1 MGARSDML
9 AKQFEER
16 ANALTETIEKMSDAD
31 WKKVTT
37 AEKWPVG
44 VTAHHAA
51 GAHEP
56 ISGMAKAV
64 AAGQT
69 LPPFTMEM
77 LDQSNAQHAKDFA
90 NCSKA
95 ETVALNKKGMATAS
109 SIVKGL
115 SDSDLQK
122 SGSLM
127 TGMPAMTV
135 QQIIEGVL
143 INHVN
148 EHLGSIQATIGK
160 K

>member
-44 VTAHHAA
+44 VTAHHVA

-56 ISGMAKAV
+56 ISGMVKAV
-64 AAGQT
+64 ASGQT
-69 LPPFTMEM
+69 LPPFTMQM
-77 LDQSNAQHAKDFA
+77 LDESNAQHAKDFA
-90 NCSKA
+90 SCSKA
-95 ETVALNKKGMATAS
+95 ETIALNKKGMASAS
-109 SIVKGL
+109 AIVKGL
-115 SDSDLQK
+115 SDADLTK
-122 SGSLM
+122 SGTLM

-135 QQIIEGVL
+135 QQIVEGVL

-148 EHLGSIQATIGK
+148 EHLGSIKATIGK
-160 K
+160 

>member
-37 AEKWPVG
+37 AERWSVG

-56 ISGMAKAV
+56 IAGIAKTV
-64 AAGQT
+64 ASGQT
-69 LPPFTMEM
+69 MPPFTMEM
-77 LDQSNAQHAKDFA
+77 LDQANAQHAKDFA
-90 NCSKA
+90 GCSRA
-95 ETVALNKKGMATAS
+95 DTVALNKKGMATAS
-109 SIVKGL
+109 ATVKGF
-115 SDSDLQK
+115 SDADLAK
-122 SGSLM
+122 SGAVM

-135 QQIIEGVL
+135 QQIVENVL

-148 EHLGSIQATIGK
+148 EHLASIKATIGK
-160 K
+160 

>member
-37 AEKWPVG
+37 AEKWTVG

-51 GAHEP
+51 GSHEP
-56 ISGMAKAV
+56 IAGIAKTVASGQAMP
-64 AAGQT
+64 T
-69 LPPFTMEM
+69 FTMEM
-77 LDQSNAQHAKDFA
+77 LDQANAQHAKDFA
-90 NCSKA
+90 GCTRA
-95 ETVALNKKGMATAS
+95 ETVALNKKGMASAS
-109 SIVKGL
+109 ATVKGF
-115 SDSDLQK
+115 SDADLKK
-122 SGSLM
+122 SGTVM

-135 QQIIEGVL
+135 EQLVEGVL

-148 EHLGSIQATIGK
+148 EHLASIQATIK
-160 K
+160 

>member
-1 MGARSDML
+1 MAGRSETL
-9 AKQFEER
+9 AKNFEAKVAE
-16 ANALTETIEKMSDAD
+16 ATAVFEKLSDAD

>member
-9 AKQFEER
+9 AKQFEEK

-69 LPPFTMEM
+69 LPPFSMQM
-77 LDQSNAQHAKDFA
+77 LDEMNAQHAKDFA
-90 NCSKA
+90 GCTKA
-95 ETVALNKKGMATAS
+95 DTIALNKKGIATAS
-109 SIVKGL
+109 SIVKGF
-115 SDSDLQK
+115 SDADLQK
-122 SGSLM
+122 SGTLM

-148 EHLGSIQATIGK
+148 EHLGSIKSTIGK
-160 K
+160 

>member
-69 LPPFTMEM
+69 LPPFSMQM
-77 LDQSNAQHAKDFA
+77 LDEMNAQHAKDFA
-90 NCSKA
+90 GCTKA
-95 ETVALNKKGMATAS
+95 DTIALNKKGITTAS
-109 SIVKGL
+109 SIVKGF
-115 SDSDLQK
+115 SDADLQK
-122 SGSLM
+122 SGTLM

-148 EHLGSIQATIGK
+148 EHLGSIKSTIGK
-160 K
+160 

>member
-69 LPPFTMEM
+69 LPPFSMQM
-77 LDQSNAQHAKDFA
+77 LDEMNAQHAKDFA
-90 NCSKA
+90 GCTKA
-95 ETVALNKKGMATAS
+95 DTIALNKKGIATAS
-109 SIVKGL
+109 SIVKGF
-115 SDSDLQK
+115 SDADLQK
-122 SGSLM
+122 SGTLM

-148 EHLGSIQATIGK
+148 EHLGSIKSTIGK
-160 K
+160 